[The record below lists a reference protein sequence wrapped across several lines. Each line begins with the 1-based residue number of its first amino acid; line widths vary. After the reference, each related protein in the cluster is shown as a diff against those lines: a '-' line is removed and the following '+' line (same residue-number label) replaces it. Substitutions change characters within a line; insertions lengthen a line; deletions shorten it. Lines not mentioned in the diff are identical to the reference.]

1 MTESSDVRS
10 SEQPARLSCFGAEST
25 PARVTLI
32 LRDASWRT
40 TRGLLALG
48 IGVGLTPV
56 VALVP
61 PHVPWA
67 AASLIGG
74 ILVARN
80 RFREHATLLR
90 IVGTCPRC
98 GTALDQALRKRLERP
113 HTVTCDACGE
123 SVLLECEMSPLDTA

>member
-1 MTESSDVRS
+1 MNESSAVRRR
-10 SEQPARLSCFGAEST
+10 EQPARLACFGAEST

-32 LRDASWRT
+32 LRDVSWRT

-48 IGVGLTPV
+48 IGLGLTPV

-67 AASLIGG
+67 AASLMGG

-80 RFREHATLLR
+80 RFREHATLLHV
-90 IVGTCPRC
+90 VGTCPRC
-98 GTALDQALRKRLERP
+98 RAALEQKSRKRLERP
-113 HTVTCDACGE
+113 HTVTCGACGE
-123 SVLLECEMSPLDTA
+123 SVLLECEIPPDTAA

>member
-1 MTESSDVRS
+1 MSDIVH
-10 SEQPARLSCFGAEST
+10 SEPPARLACFGAEPT

-32 LRDASWRT
+32 LRDAAWRT

-48 IGVGLTPV
+48 IGFGLTPV

-80 RFREHATLLR
+80 RFREHATLLH
-90 IVGTCPRC
+90 IAGTCPRC
-98 GTALDQALRKRLERP
+98 RGALEQSPHKRLQRP
-113 HTVTCDACGE
+113 HTVTCGACGE
-123 SVLLECEMSPLDTA
+123 SVLLECELST